1 MATAAAMT
9 GQEAARYTRVAVA
22 LHWLIAALIIAN
34 LAIGLFHE
42 SFDRPVR
49 GALMAF
55 HKSTGITIL
64 LLSLA
69 RLAWRLTHRPPAYD
83 AAMKPWEQT
92 LARLTQV
99 LFYLLLIVLPLT
111 GWLISSTGSRPVG
124 LWYGLFD
131 LPRLPAAK
139 ETHDLWEESH
149 ELLGYGMLVLLL
161 LHVAGALKHHFE
173 GHRHMIR
180 RMSFGSRGG

>member
-1 MATAAAMT
+1 MASAAAMT
-9 GQEAARYTRVAVA
+9 GQEAARYTRVAVG
-22 LHWLIAALIIAN
+22 LHWLIAALIVAN

-42 SFDRPVR
+42 DFDRSVR

-83 AAMKPWEQT
+83 AAMKPWEAT
-92 LARLTQV
+92 LARLTHI
-99 LFYLLLIVLPLT
+99 LFYVLLIVLPLS
-111 GWLISSTGSRPVG
+111 GWLISSTGKKPVG

-131 LPRLPAAK
+131 IARLPASPA
-139 ETHDLWEESH
+139 THELWEESH
-149 ELLGYGMLVLLL
+149 QLLGYAMLVLLV

-173 GHRHMIR
+173 GHRQMFR
-180 RMSFGSRGG
+180 RMTLFGR

>member
-9 GQEAARYTRVAVA
+9 GQEAARYTRVAIL
-22 LHWLIAALIIAN
+22 LHWLIAALIVVN
-34 LAIGLFHE
+34 LLVGFFHE
-42 SFDRPVR
+42 DFDKPVR

-64 LLSLA
+64 ALSLA

-83 AAMKPWEQT
+83 VSMRPWERV
-92 LARLTQV
+92 LARATHI
-99 LFYLLLIVLPLT
+99 LFYVMLIAMPLS
-111 GWLISSTGSRPVG
+111 GWLLSSTGTRPVG
-124 LWYGLFD
+124 LWYGLFGIAK
-131 LPRLPAAK
+131 LPAAA

-149 ELLGYGMLVLLL
+149 ELLGYLMLALVV

-173 GHRHMIR
+173 GHRHMIE
-180 RMSFGSRGG
+180 RMKLARRGG